1 MSSSFENSP
10 YVRTKTLANAAVGIK
25 ALREEDFVDLVSET
39 LVAQYGKER
48 ATRIIVATM
57 ERIASVQLS
66 VPVQSRTNGDTT

>member
-1 MSSSFENSP
+1 MSSNFENSP

-25 ALREEDFVDLVSET
+25 ALREKDFVDLVSET

-48 ATRIIVATM
+48 ATRILVATM

-66 VPVQSRTNGDTT
+66 VPVQSRTNGGTT